1 MKVSFGKRQS
11 SADEIGS
18 TRQPNGGC
26 GNRRTEAPSRPPLPS
41 RTASACTSATSAFGS
56 PACRGNGAHYRPRPG
71 PVQEPTSTRPGQRGH
86 TRTPTRS
93 AERPARTWSP
103 PPACASPPEGLV
115 QDPHRKAHRRRS
127 RPRLPVLGQ
136 GSPADTSLPGAP
148 APRTRPFPAIA
159 TAAHISGG
167 DQTRISRQSGNA
179 VEVRAIKERER
190 RPPWAVP
197 PRDVRRRGCSPNSPK
212 HGVTSNTAAGGW
224 TRYSGPGCTA
234 ARCAGSTAAATAG
247 TSWDPPRPEQRP
259 HHKPPCTGTP
269 FPPLAGRLTLP
280 LWTGSSNV
288 GG

>member
-1 MKVSFGKRQS
+1 MKVSSGKRQS
-11 SADEIGS
+11 SADETGS

-26 GNRRTEAPSRPPLPS
+26 ANRRTVAPSRPPLPS
-41 RTASACTSATSAFGS
+41 RTASACTSATSAFSS

-93 AERPARTWSP
+93 AERPARPRAP

-127 RPRLPVLGQ
+127 RPRLPVLGRVP
-136 GSPADTSLPGAP
+136 PADPLAS
-148 APRTRPFPAIA
+148 
-159 TAAHISGG
+159 
-167 DQTRISRQSGNA
+167 
-179 VEVRAIKERER
+179 R
-190 RPPWAVP
+190 RPSPHPTLPRHRHSGAHQRGPDPHKPSVGQCCRGPRDQGTQKETLWAVP

-247 TSWDPPRPEQRP
+247 ASWDPPRPEQRP